1 VQRFEILFESGN
13 FFSLWD
19 DADSFVE
26 EESKEHLRYLDFV
39 VSSDFL
45 EDFVVDDIIE
55 TSERRVRG
63 DVDTNFLAEANELG
77 LLKEDMEFNLIADR
91 LNLCVGEQIN

>member
-1 VQRFEILFESGN
+1 MQRFEILFESGN
-13 FFSLWD
+13 FFSLRD

>member
-1 VQRFEILFESGN
+1 MSCSN
-13 FFSLWD
+13 
-19 DADSFVE
+19 
-26 EESKEHLRYLDFV
+26 
-39 VSSDFL
+39 FL
-45 EDFVVDDIIE
+45 ESFIGNNGIE
-55 TSERRVRG
+55 MSERRVRG